1 MASVLTAFERL
12 LRTLAFLYSELTWG
26 VVDDY
31 AFSCIY
37 RHLGC
42 REWEH
47 IRDEDCPHTVVM
59 DHQVLLPYPVD
70 FLRLVD
76 FDVIDQ
82 FIEHPGGQGLGSSVF
97 ADGGDKHVRRYGLTT
112 ELVHFRT
119 EGLDFLRYLLL
130 FILIPTGHFGKAV
143 IRELTGN
150 IVLIDT
156 LEQSIQFFITSLQGC
171 KLFLFESAVQGN
183 ILLGAAPAVPKVTF
197 DLSQALT
204 EIALSF
210 DSLAF
215 EKGLNFSCPL
225 RRI

>member
-12 LRTLAFLYSELTWG
+12 LRTLAFLYSKLTWG

-37 RHLGC
+37 GHLGC

-82 FIEHPGGQGLGSSVF
+82 FIEHGIQENIHATF
-97 ADGGDKHVRRYGLTT
+97 ASWLT
-112 ELVHFRT
+112 
-119 EGLDFLRYLLL
+119 
-130 FILIPTGHFGKAV
+130 
-143 IRELTGN
+143 
-150 IVLIDT
+150 
-156 LEQSIQFFITSLQGC
+156 
-171 KLFLFESAVQGN
+171 
-183 ILLGAAPAVPKVTF
+183 
-197 DLSQALT
+197 
-204 EIALSF
+204 
-210 DSLAF
+210 
-215 EKGLNFSCPL
+215 
-225 RRI
+225 